1 MLTLI
6 VYTLPSTLPSAGSL
20 RAWWP
25 CPVRY
30 VQVRLELRSNCS
42 HTTEPAD
49 QSGFPAL
56 TTAKTHATVTLA
68 MLLMFRPFRGR
79 WRPRRLRQGRS
90 SVPRVP
96 VAPLGVAR
104 PAAPRRGD
112 HRPRSALALQGVVD
126 GLAAAGLRITS
137 ARGAIVDAG
146 LARVRAVGR
155 RAADA
160 RIDGAQRS
168 TIGAA
173 PRGAGAIAGKVAV
186 GRAVAAL
193 DGNVR
198 LTGQ

>member
-68 MLLMFRPFRGR
+68 MLLMVLMFCPFRRR
-79 WRPRRLRQGRS
+79 WRPRRLRQGEVQS
-90 SVPRVP
+90 PASPSTPWASLVPPHP
-96 VAPLGVAR
+96 VEATTVHNPLW
-104 PAAPRRGD
+104 
-112 HRPRSALALQGVVD
+112 HC
-126 GLAAAGLRITS
+126 
-137 ARGAIVDAG
+137 
-146 LARVRAVGR
+146 RA
-155 RAADA
+155 
-160 RIDGAQRS
+160 S
-168 TIGAA
+168 
-173 PRGAGAIAGKVAV
+173 
-186 GRAVAAL
+186 
-193 DGNVR
+193 
-198 LTGQ
+198 